1 MIKKYVI
8 KFSYF
13 LSFYISFIITYLNYD
28 IVYSPDFDKY
38 FNYFLF
44 YTGEIESTSLE
55 QGNFYY
61 YFLYIFTLLIQALTG
76 GLSNFDTLNIS
87 ILFGN
92 FILYYFGTLGL
103 RKYLF
108 FQGFNLNKIYLSLIV
123 LNISPPSLILR
134 MTFKPELL
142 GFVSIVWGIYLIDL
156 FKKKKEIEFLY
167 YFLLI
172 SIFISTL
179 KISIFVMYL
188 IFMFFHFGI
197 KNLGKFR
204 QLKVKKVILLLAAIF
219 LLHGE
224 NYFLNDKLIFDV
236 QHDEKYNNS
245 ASFEFF
251 TNYNSREI
259 NDNPHKDFHNNSF
272 RAITLLDTFSD
283 YFELYWN
290 ADHSKFN
297 SHRKDFLV
305 FEEKE
310 PGKKTNTIPI
320 IKFSKETRTLKY
332 VGDVNSRYIAE
343 DEGENILD
351 EIRMRTSLNV
361 TLFFYFLVI
370 AISFFYKSLRLSLLS
385 PIIGIAAVAFSSAGF
400 FSTKNFDPTTGDSVK
415 TFYYA
420 FFLCLSLTCLL
431 VIINTRLKGKGT
443 VISVFLI
450 FMFLFFLGFPSK
462 YSEQMIDYKNYKNSI
477 VFTCELNQIF
487 IEYDNVLNFENCKD
501 SLQKKDSIYKY
512 NSVGL
517 KANLQS
523 IPFTNL
529 VFAIYLCLNLYK
541 IRNKLE

>member
-1 MIKKYVI
+1 M
-8 KFSYF
+8 
-13 LSFYISFIITYLNYD
+13 
-28 IVYSPDFDKY
+28 
-38 FNYFLF
+38 
-44 YTGEIESTSLE
+44 
-55 QGNFYY
+55 
-61 YFLYIFTLLIQALTG
+61 
-76 GLSNFDTLNIS
+76 
-87 ILFGN
+87 
-92 FILYYFGTLGL
+92 
-103 RKYLF
+103 
-108 FQGFNLNKIYLSLIV
+108 
-123 LNISPPSLILR
+123 
-134 MTFKPELL
+134 
-142 GFVSIVWGIYLIDL
+142 
-156 FKKKKEIEFLY
+156 
-167 YFLLI
+167 
-172 SIFISTL
+172 TL

-351 EIRMRTSLNV
+351 EIRMGILLDAVCN
-361 TLFFYFLVI
+361 LFI
-370 AISFFYKSLRLSLLS
+370 
-385 PIIGIAAVAFSSAGF
+385 
-400 FSTKNFDPTTGDSVK
+400 
-415 TFYYA
+415 
-420 FFLCLSLTCLL
+420 CL
-431 VIINTRLKGKGT
+431 
-443 VISVFLI
+443 
-450 FMFLFFLGFPSK
+450 
-462 YSEQMIDYKNYKNSI
+462 
-477 VFTCELNQIF
+477 
-487 IEYDNVLNFENCKD
+487 
-501 SLQKKDSIYKY
+501 
-512 NSVGL
+512 
-517 KANLQS
+517 
-523 IPFTNL
+523 
-529 VFAIYLCLNLYK
+529 
-541 IRNKLE
+541 